1 MLMMIELFGNKE
13 VRIILKK
20 LQIFLIILIIIN
32 VIALIYLLIVPK
44 IETLNYE
51 QYASQH
57 WNEDRVKVFGEEKIA
72 EEEKDQQELQD
83 LYQVQIENETELL
96 SNYTGE
102 LLTTTAT
109 DKIRELVKSGFEK
122 FYTDTKGMNASQ
134 LEQYFNTNKDDIA
147 MQTGLTTVDDF
158 ADFINK
164 IQIYKNNIEYTKVEI
179 EEGSFVYEEEYSH
192 FKIKITYNDGSILE
206 FTVYMGN
213 KDFMDTPLVIIR

>member
-1 MLMMIELFGNKE
+1 M
-13 VRIILKK
+13 KK
-20 LQIFLIILIIIN
+20 LQIVLIILIIIN
-32 VIALIYLLIVPK
+32 IVALIYLLVIPK

-57 WNEDRVKVFGEEKIA
+57 WAEDRVKVFGEEKIA
-72 EEEKDQQELQD
+72 EEEKKQQELQD

-122 FYTDTKGMNASQ
+122 FYTDTKGMNMAQ

-164 IQIYKNNIEYTKVEI
+164 IQIYKNNIEYIKVEI
-179 EEGSFVYEEEYSH
+179 EQDSFVYEEEYSH
-192 FKIKITYNDGSILE
+192 FKIKITYNDGSVLE

-213 KDFMDTPLVIIR
+213 KDFMDTPLVIIK

>member
-1 MLMMIELFGNKE
+1 MNGIGISKGGVEKM
-13 VRIILKK
+13 KK
-20 LQIFLIILIIIN
+20 LQIVLIILIIIN
-32 VIALIYLLIVPK
+32 VIALIYLLVIPK

-51 QYASQH
+51 QYASQR
-57 WNEDRVKVFGEEKIA
+57 WQEDRVKVFGEEKIA
-72 EEEKDQQELQD
+72 EEEKEQQELQD

-109 DKIRELVKSGFEK
+109 DKIRLLVKSGFEK
-122 FYTDTKGMNASQ
+122 FYTDTKGMNIAQ
-134 LEQYFNTNKDDIA
+134 IEQYFNTNKDDIA

-158 ADFINK
+158 EDFINK
-164 IQIYKNNIEYTKVEI
+164 IQIYNNNIEYTKVEI

>member
-1 MLMMIELFGNKE
+1 MN
-13 VRIILKK
+13 V
-20 LQIFLIILIIIN
+20 ILIIIN
-32 VIALIYLLIVPK
+32 IVALIYLLVIPK

-57 WNEDRVKVFGEEKIA
+57 WAEDRVKVFGEEKIA
-72 EEEKDQQELQD
+72 EEEKKQQELQD

-122 FYTDTKGMNASQ
+122 FYTDTKGMNMAQ

-164 IQIYKNNIEYTKVEI
+164 IQIYKNNIEYIKVEI
-179 EEGSFVYEEEYSH
+179 EQDSFVYEEEYSH
-192 FKIKITYNDGSILE
+192 FKIKITYNDGSVLE

-213 KDFMDTPLVIIR
+213 KDFMDTPLVIIK

>member
-1 MLMMIELFGNKE
+1 M
-13 VRIILKK
+13 KK

-32 VIALIYLLIVPK
+32 LIALIYLLIVPK
-44 IETLNYE
+44 IEILNYQ

-57 WNEDRVKVFGEEKIA
+57 WIEDRVKVFGEEKIA
-72 EEEKDQQELQD
+72 EEEKEQQELQD

-102 LLTTTAT
+102 LLITTAT
-109 DKIRELVKSGFEK
+109 NKIRELVKSGFEK
-122 FYTDTKGMNASQ
+122 FYTDTKGMNITQ

-158 ADFINK
+158 EDFINK

-179 EEGSFVYEEEYSH
+179 EQDSFVYEEEYSH

>member
-1 MLMMIELFGNKE
+1 M
-13 VRIILKK
+13 KK
-20 LQIFLIILIIIN
+20 LHVFLIILIIVN
-32 VIALIYLLIVPK
+32 AIALIYLLIIPK
-44 IETLNYE
+44 TKSLSYD
-51 QYASQH
+51 QYVSLH
-57 WNEDRVKVFGEEKIA
+57 WQEDRVKVFGEEKIA
-72 EEEKDQQELQD
+72 EEEKEQQELQD
-83 LYQVQIENETELL
+83 LYQVQIENEIELL

-102 LLTTTAT
+102 LFTTTAT

-122 FYTDTKGMNASQ
+122 FYTDTKGMNIIQ

-179 EEGSFVYEEEYSH
+179 EQDSFVYEEEYSH
-192 FKIKITYNDGSILE
+192 FKIKITYNDGSVLE

-213 KDFMDTPLVIIR
+213 KDFMDTPLVIIK

>member
-1 MLMMIELFGNKE
+1 M
-13 VRIILKK
+13 KK
-20 LQIFLIILIIIN
+20 IQICLIILIIIN
-32 VIALIYLLIVPK
+32 AIALIYLLVVPK
-44 IETLNYE
+44 INELDYQ
-51 QYASQH
+51 QYALERWQ
-57 WNEDRVKVFGEEKIA
+57 EDRVKVFGEEKIA
-72 EEEKDQQELQD
+72 EEEKEQQELQD

-122 FYTDTKGMNASQ
+122 FYTDTKGMNMAQ
-134 LEQYFNTNKDDIA
+134 IEQYFNTNKDDIA

-179 EEGSFVYEEEYSH
+179 EQDSFVYEEEYSH
-192 FKIKITYNDGSILE
+192 FKIKITYNDGSVLE

-213 KDFMDTPLVIIR
+213 EDFMDTPLVIIK

>member
-1 MLMMIELFGNKE
+1 M
-13 VRIILKK
+13 KK
-20 LQIFLIILIIIN
+20 IQICLIILIIIN
-32 VIALIYLLIVPK
+32 AIALIYLLVVPK
-44 IETLNYE
+44 INELDYQ
-51 QYASQH
+51 QYALEH
-57 WNEDRVKVFGEEKIA
+57 WQEDRVKVFGEEKIA
-72 EEEKDQQELQD
+72 EEEKEQQELQD

-122 FYTDTKGMNASQ
+122 FYTDTKGMNMAQ
-134 LEQYFNTNKDDIA
+134 IEQYFNTNKDDIA

-179 EEGSFVYEEEYSH
+179 EQDSFVYEEEYSH
-192 FKIKITYNDGSILE
+192 FKIKITYNDGSVLE

-213 KDFMDTPLVIIR
+213 EDFMDTPLVIIK

>member
-1 MLMMIELFGNKE
+1 M
-13 VRIILKK
+13 KK
-20 LQIFLIILIIIN
+20 LHVFLIILIIVN
-32 VIALIYLLIVPK
+32 AIALIYLLIIPK
-44 IETLNYE
+44 TKSLSYD
-51 QYASQH
+51 QYVSLH
-57 WNEDRVKVFGEEKIA
+57 WQEDRVKVFGEEKIA
-72 EEEKDQQELQD
+72 EEEKEQQELQD
-83 LYQVQIENETELL
+83 LYQVQIENEIELL

-102 LLTTTAT
+102 LFTTTAT

-122 FYTDTKGMNASQ
+122 FYTDTKGMNIIQ

-192 FKIKITYNDGSILE
+192 FKIKITYNDGSVLE

-213 KDFMDTPLVIIR
+213 KDFMDTPLVIIK

>member
-1 MLMMIELFGNKE
+1 M
-13 VRIILKK
+13 KK
-20 LQIFLIILIIIN
+20 LQISLIILIIMN
-32 VIALIYLLIVPK
+32 VIALIYLLVVPK
-44 IETLNYE
+44 IETLTYD
-51 QYASQH
+51 QYVSDH

-72 EEEKDQQELQD
+72 EEEKEQQELQD

-122 FYTDTKGMNASQ
+122 FYTDTKGMNVSQ
-134 LEQYFNTNKDDIA
+134 IEQYFNNNKDDIA

-158 ADFINK
+158 ENFINK

-179 EEGSFVYEEEYSH
+179 EENSFVYEEEYSH

>member
-1 MLMMIELFGNKE
+1 M
-13 VRIILKK
+13 KK
-20 LQIFLIILIIIN
+20 LQVFLIILIIIN
-32 VIALIYLLIVPK
+32 VIALMYLLIVPK

-57 WNEDRVKVFGEEKIA
+57 WAEDRVKVFGEEKIA
-72 EEEKDQQELQD
+72 EEEKEQQELQD

-122 FYTDTKGMNASQ
+122 FYTDTKGMNMAQ

-179 EEGSFVYEEEYSH
+179 EQDSFVYEEEYSH
-192 FKIKITYNDGSILE
+192 FKIKITYNDGSVLE

-213 KDFMDTPLVIIR
+213 KDFMDTPLVIIK

>member
-1 MLMMIELFGNKE
+1 MN
-13 VRIILKK
+13 II
-20 LQIFLIILIIIN
+20 
-32 VIALIYLLIVPK
+32 
-44 IETLNYE
+44 
-51 QYASQH
+51 
-57 WNEDRVKVFGEEKIA
+57 
-72 EEEKDQQELQD
+72 
-83 LYQVQIENETELL
+83 
-96 SNYTGE
+96 
-102 LLTTTAT
+102 
-109 DKIRELVKSGFEK
+109 
-122 FYTDTKGMNASQ
+122 Q

>member
-1 MLMMIELFGNKE
+1 M
-13 VRIILKK
+13 KK
-20 LQIFLIILIIIN
+20 LQIFLIVLIIIN
-32 VIALIYLLIVPK
+32 AFMLIYLLIIPK
-44 IETLNYE
+44 TKSLSYD
-51 QYASQH
+51 QYVSEH
-57 WNEDRVKVFGEEKIA
+57 WQEDRVKVFGEEKIA
-72 EEEKDQQELQD
+72 EEEKEQQELQD

-102 LLTTTAT
+102 ILTTTAT

-122 FYTDTKGMNASQ
+122 FYTDTKGMNMAQ

-179 EEGSFVYEEEYSH
+179 EQDSFVYEEEYSH
-192 FKIKITYNDGSILE
+192 FKIKITYNDGSVLE

-213 KDFMDTPLVIIR
+213 KDFMDTPLVIIK

>member
-1 MLMMIELFGNKE
+1 M
-13 VRIILKK
+13 KK
-20 LQIFLIILIIIN
+20 LQIFLIVLIIIN
-32 VIALIYLLIVPK
+32 AFMLIYLLIIPK
-44 IETLNYE
+44 TKSLSYD
-51 QYASQH
+51 QYVSEH
-57 WNEDRVKVFGEEKIA
+57 WQEDRVKVFGEEKIA
-72 EEEKDQQELQD
+72 EEEKEQQELQD

-122 FYTDTKGMNASQ
+122 FYTDTKGMNMAQ

-179 EEGSFVYEEEYSH
+179 EQDSFVYEEEYSH
-192 FKIKITYNDGSILE
+192 FKIKITYNDGSVLE

-213 KDFMDTPLVIIR
+213 KDFMDTPLVIIK

>member
-1 MLMMIELFGNKE
+1 M
-13 VRIILKK
+13 KK
-20 LQIFLIILIIIN
+20 LHVFLIILIIIN
-32 VIALIYLLIVPK
+32 VIDLIYLLIVPK

-57 WNEDRVKVFGEEKIA
+57 WAEDRVKVFGEEKIA
-72 EEEKDQQELQD
+72 EEEKEQQELQD
-83 LYQVQIENETELL
+83 LYQVQIENEIELL

-102 LLTTTAT
+102 LFTTTAT

-122 FYTDTKGMNASQ
+122 FYTDTKGMNVSQ
-134 LEQYFNTNKDDIA
+134 IEQYFNNNKDDIA

-158 ADFINK
+158 ENFINK

-179 EEGSFVYEEEYSH
+179 EENSFVYEEEYSH

>member
-1 MLMMIELFGNKE
+1 M
-13 VRIILKK
+13 KK
-20 LQIFLIILIIIN
+20 LQISLIILIIMN
-32 VIALIYLLIVPK
+32 VIALIYLLVVPK
-44 IETLNYE
+44 IETLTYD
-51 QYASQH
+51 QYVSDH

-72 EEEKDQQELQD
+72 EEEKEQQELQD

-122 FYTDTKGMNASQ
+122 FYTDTKGMNMAQ
-134 LEQYFNTNKDDIA
+134 IEQYFNTNKDDIA

-179 EEGSFVYEEEYSH
+179 EQDSFVYEEEYSH
-192 FKIKITYNDGSILE
+192 FKIKITYNDGSVLE

-213 KDFMDTPLVIIR
+213 EDFMDTPLVIIK

>member
-1 MLMMIELFGNKE
+1 M
-13 VRIILKK
+13 KK
-20 LQIFLIILIIIN
+20 LQVFLILLIIIN
-32 VIALIYLLIVPK
+32 AFILVYLLIIPK
-44 IETLNYE
+44 IDELNYQ
-51 QYASQH
+51 QYASQQ

-72 EEEKDQQELQD
+72 EEEKEQQEIQD
-83 LYQVQIENETELL
+83 LYQVKIENETELL

-109 DKIRELVKSGFEK
+109 NKIRELVKSGFEK
-122 FYTDTKGMNASQ
+122 FYTDTKGMNVSQ
-134 LEQYFNTNKDDIA
+134 IEQYFNNNKDDIS
-147 MQTGLTTVDDF
+147 MKTGLTTVDDF
-158 ADFINK
+158 SDFINK

-192 FKIKITYNDGSILE
+192 FKIKITYNDESVLE

>member
-1 MLMMIELFGNKE
+1 M
-13 VRIILKK
+13 KK
-20 LQIFLIILIIIN
+20 LHVFLIILIIIN
-32 VIALIYLLIVPK
+32 VIDLIYLLIVPK

-57 WNEDRVKVFGEEKIA
+57 WAEDRVKVFGEEKIA
-72 EEEKDQQELQD
+72 EEEKEQQELQD

-122 FYTDTKGMNASQ
+122 FYTDTKGMNMTQ

-158 ADFINK
+158 ENFINK

-179 EEGSFVYEEEYSH
+179 EENSFVNEEEYSH
-192 FKIKITYNDGSILE
+192 FKIKITYNNGSILE